1 MIEIEIPIKTVSE
14 ANAREHW
21 AIKAKR
27 AKIQRKDAKA
37 VVGGQLWKGRY
48 KLPLAISFVRI
59 GKSKLDSDNLQG
71 SFKAIRD
78 GVADALGINDGS
90 DLITWDYKQE
100 KGKEY
105 AVRIKVEQL

>member
-1 MIEIEIPIKTVSE
+1 MIEVEIPIKTISE

-21 AIKAKR
+21 RVKSKR
-27 AKIQRKDAKA
+27 AKIQRRDAKA
-37 VVGGQLWKGRY
+37 IVGGQLWKGLY
-48 KLPLAISFVRI
+48 NLPLAISFVRI

-78 GVADALGINDGS
+78 GVADALDINDGS
-90 DLITWDYKQE
+90 DLITWDYQQE

-105 AVRIKVEQL
+105 AIRIKIEQL